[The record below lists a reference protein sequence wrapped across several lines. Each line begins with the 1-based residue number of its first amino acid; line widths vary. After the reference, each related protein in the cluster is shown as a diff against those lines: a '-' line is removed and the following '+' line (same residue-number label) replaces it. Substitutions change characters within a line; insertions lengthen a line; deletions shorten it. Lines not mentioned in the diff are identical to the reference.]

1 MSYAADGPL
10 DPPWVDS
17 EDCLCDDDCDLCSD
31 ESCDCSYHIRYTP
44 SMDEDYDRWDR

>member
-17 EDCLCDDDCDLCSD
+17 EDCLCDDDCDTCLD

-44 SMDEDYDRWDR
+44 SMDEDYDLDR